1 MKTAVVYFSLDGNC
15 AFVAEQIKTELNA
28 ELIQLYMQD
37 DKKRRGFIKILWGG
51 GMVFKH
57 IKPPLKPYT
66 FDPAAYDLIIIGAP
80 VWAGSPA
87 PPIQTFLSETDISG
101 KKIALFVCHGGGKGK
116 ALNIFKALLSGN
128 EIIAETDFVNA
139 RKNNAEVKRQISD
152 WVKGIGGNI
161 EGRRSL

>member
-1 MKTAVVYFSLDGNC
+1 MKTAVVYYSLDGNC

-28 ELIQLYMQD
+28 ELIQLYTQD

-51 GMVFKH
+51 GMVFKR

-87 PPIQTFLSETDISG
+87 PPIETFLSGTAING
-101 KKIALFVCHGGGKGK
+101 KKIALFVCHGGGKK
-116 ALNIFKALLSGN
+116 NAITQFKALLPGN
-128 EIIAETDFVNA
+128 EIIAEADFVNA
-139 RKNNAEVKRQISD
+139 RKNSGEVKRQIID
-152 WVKGIGGNI
+152 WVKGIKGK
-161 EGRRSL
+161 

>member
-1 MKTAVVYFSLDGNC
+1 MKIAVVYYSLDGNC

-37 DKKRRGFIKILWGG
+37 DKKRRGLIKILWGG

-57 IKPPLKPYT
+57 KKPPLKPYT

-87 PPIQTFLSETDISG
+87 PPIETFLSNTAING

-116 ALNIFKALLSGN
+116 SLDIFKALLSGN
-128 EIIAETDFVNA
+128 EIIAEADFVYPL
-139 RKNNAEVKRQISD
+139 KNSGEVKRQIAD
-152 WVKGIGGNI
+152 WVKGIKGK
-161 EGRRSL
+161 